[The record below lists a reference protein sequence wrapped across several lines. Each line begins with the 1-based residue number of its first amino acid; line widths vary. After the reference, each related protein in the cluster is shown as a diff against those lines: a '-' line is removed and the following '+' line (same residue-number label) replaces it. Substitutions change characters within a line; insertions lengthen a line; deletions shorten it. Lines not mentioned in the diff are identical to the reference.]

1 MQALSV
7 EQSILDGNV
16 EVKKLLEFVRNNAE
30 DLKAYDMEK
39 EIFSRVMQVGLHAMR
54 LYFAERGTGDIGNRL
69 NLEEGVILEKE
80 SGLRNRNYFSV
91 FGKIGVART
100 CYRKAGMPG
109 VMPLDGMVNFPERC
123 YSYLLQ
129 EWMDFLSIR
138 DTFKESE
145 ITLAKLLGLK
155 VCQSRFEVI
164 SRDTCKHYDK
174 FYETKEIPASDSEG
188 EVQALEFDGK
198 GVPVIKK
205 EAAKIKARQG
215 KGEKRQKKKEAMV
228 GVSYTVD
235 KKERSPSEVAKN
247 LVYPEKKKNPDKEK
261 PEVKAKNIRRLAS
274 LERSRRE
281 IVEELSDDAKQRDPG
296 HKKPLVVVMDGALHL
311 WKLIA
316 TVLKGIEYTGILDII
331 HVTQYLWDAVHAIH
345 GEKYPGSKKWVY
357 DRLLSILQGNVG
369 RVTGG
374 LKQTLSKRKLSK
386 NRGLALKKVITYFE
400 NHRQWMEYDK
410 YLSAGYPI
418 GSGIVEST
426 CGHTVKDRM
435 EGTGRRWSING
446 AEATLLLRSI
456 YTSRDWDEYWI
467 EYMTVERQRL
477 YEKQLEAIGYAD
489 SYHKMTAMELK
500 AA

>member
-1 MQALSV
+1 MQALSA
-7 EQSILDGNV
+7 EQSILDGNA
-16 EVKKLLEFVRNNAE
+16 EVKKLLKFVRNNAE
-30 DLKAYDMEK
+30 DFNAYDMEK
-39 EIFSRVMQVGLHAMR
+39 EIFSRLMQVGLHAMQ
-54 LYFAERGTGDIGNRL
+54 LYFGERGTGDIGSRL
-69 NLEEGVILEKE
+69 ELEEGVVLKKE
-80 SGLRNRNYFSV
+80 NRLRKRDYFSV
-91 FGKIGVART
+91 FGKIEVPRT
-100 CYRKAGMPG
+100 CYRQAGMSG

-145 ITLAKLLGLK
+145 ITLTKLLGLK
-155 VCQSRFEVI
+155 VSQSRFEVI

-174 FYETKEIPASDSEG
+174 FYETKDTPPSDSEG

-205 EAAKIKARQG
+205 EAAKIKARQS

-235 KKERSPSEVAKN
+235 KKERPPSEVAKN
-247 LVYPEKKKNPDKEK
+247 LVYPEKKKSLDKEK
-261 PEVKAKNIRRLAS
+261 VEVKAKNIRRLAS
-274 LERSRRE
+274 LERNRRE
-281 IVEELSDDAKQRDPG
+281 IVEELSDDAKRRNPE
-296 HKKPLVVVMDGALHL
+296 HTKPLVVVMDGALHL
-311 WKLIA
+311 WKLVA
-316 TVLKGIEYTGILDII
+316 SVLAGIEYTGILDII
-331 HVTQYLWDAVHAIH
+331 HVVEYLWDAVHAIH
-345 GEKYPGSKKWVY
+345 GEKYPKSRKWIY
-357 DRLLSILQGNVG
+357 DHLLSILQGDVG

-386 NRGLALKKVITYFE
+386 NRRLALKRVITYFE

-446 AEATLLLRSI
+446 AEATLVLRSI

-467 EYMTVERQRL
+467 EYMVIENQRL
-477 YEKQLEAIGYAD
+477 YGKQLEAIGYAD
-489 SYHKMTAMELK
+489 SYYKRTAMELK